1 MLRPSGVLMVSTP
14 NRITFSPGRD
24 TPINPFHTREL
35 NADELTELLVD
46 AGFAEVSISGLFHG
60 PRLREMD
67 ARHGGS
73 IIDAQIARAVADAP
87 WPAELAA
94 DVAAVTTDDFDLVER
109 RRDGDRDIDDSLD
122 LVAIAVRP

>member
-1 MLRPSGVLMVSTP
+1 MSTP

-35 NADELTELLVD
+35 NADELTELLRD
-46 AGFAEVSISGLFHG
+46 AGFAVAATYGVFHG
-60 PRLREMD
+60 PRLLELD

-87 WPAELAA
+87 WPADLLA
-94 DVAAVTTDDFDLVER
+94 DIAAVTTADFELVEAGTVEAR
-109 RRDGDRDIDDSLD
+109 HIDDSLD
-122 LVAIAVRP
+122 LVAIAERRR